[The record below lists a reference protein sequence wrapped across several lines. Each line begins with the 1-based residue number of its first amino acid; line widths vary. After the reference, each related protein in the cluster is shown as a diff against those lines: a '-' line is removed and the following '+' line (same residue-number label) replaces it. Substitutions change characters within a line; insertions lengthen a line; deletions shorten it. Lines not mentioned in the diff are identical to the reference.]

1 MFTNWP
7 HYKLTPTRYRI
18 AAQYEIGTR
27 NKIAD
32 ECNIYFGKQPNVG
45 WRFVVENDGFSQ
57 VGSIY
62 ATKDELLADLP
73 SYAAQWAK
81 EWR

>member
-1 MFTNWP
+1 MSTNWP
-7 HYKLTPTRYRI
+7 HYKLTPTRYKLP
-18 AAQYEIGTR
+18 AEYEYGMR
-27 NKIAD
+27 VSD
-32 ECNIYFGKQPNVG
+32 ECNIYFGYQKDVG
-45 WRFVVENDGFSQ
+45 WRFVVENGGFRQ

-62 ATKDELLADLP
+62 ATKAELLADLP